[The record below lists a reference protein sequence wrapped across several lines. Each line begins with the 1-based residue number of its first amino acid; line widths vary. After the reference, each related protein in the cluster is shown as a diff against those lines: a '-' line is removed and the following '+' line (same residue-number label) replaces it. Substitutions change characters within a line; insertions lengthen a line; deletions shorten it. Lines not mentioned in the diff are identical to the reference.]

1 MALTSRRP
9 RPLGRNEMTFRD
21 DRLFIVATDDTYAPL
36 QYFNEFQLS
45 RVKIL
50 VVPTT
55 DGTSSAPH
63 VLARL
68 EKYDTDEDD
77 QRWMLLDTDH
87 YIKPDHAATFVQT
100 IAEARQKG
108 MEVAL
113 SRPCFDFWLLLHH
126 VDDLQRL
133 NAIGNARDVLQELRR
148 ELGEFNKTNLDMS
161 KFPLPSVVRA
171 CRIAKILDKAVK
183 GGDRPESPMSD
194 VYKLWTEI
202 ISSAQRSQL
211 PDGFTE
217 ILTAE

>member
-1 MALTSRRP
+1 MALTSRKP
-9 RPLGRNEMTFRD
+9 RPLGRNDMTFRD

-36 QYFNEFQLS
+36 QYFNEFQFS
-45 RVKIL
+45 RIKIL

-55 DGTSSAPH
+55 DGSSSAPH

-68 EKYDTDEDD
+68 EQYNVDADD

-100 IAEARQKG
+100 ITVARQKG
-108 MEVAL
+108 VTVAL

-126 VDDLQRL
+126 IEDLDRL
-133 NAIGNARDVLQELRR
+133 TAIGSAKDVIRELRN

-161 KFPLPSVVRA
+161 KFPLSTVVRA
-171 CRIAKILDKAVK
+171 CHVARSLGLTVE

-194 VYKLWTEI
+194 VYKLWVEI
-202 ISSAQRSQL
+202 VSCAQRSQL
-211 PDGFTE
+211 PAELME
-217 ILTAE
+217 ILN